1 MSIQRLICGLVAAAS
16 TAFVAAP
23 AASADTASA
32 ASAATASGASAQT
45 TPAQSAVSANWSGYV
60 AGSNSANGFSSVSG
74 SWTQPSIKCS
84 SGQGNSSFWV
94 GLGGSGGQS
103 AAAGGQSNALEQ
115 VGTAADCTGSGTAS
129 HYAWYELVP
138 SPPVRLNLTISPG
151 DRMSGT
157 VSVSGTN
164 ITVSLVNHTTG
175 ASATKTLQ
183 MSNPD
188 VSSAEWIAEAP
199 SQCDGSGC
207 QPLPLANFGKVD
219 FSQATATAG
228 GHTGTISDPSWS
240 AQPVTLGE
248 GAGGYGS
255 STFVSGGSSGGA
267 QASGLS
273 SDGSAFS
280 VSYGSAA
287 GGSPVSSGGDGGYG
301 SAGSDSG
308 AGAGGYDPGTSGYDP
323 GAGGDDPGTSGYNAG
338 TSGYNPGTSGYN
350 PGAGGYD
357 PGTSGYGYGAGGDS
371 VPW

>member
-23 AASADTASA
+23 AASADTTSA
-32 ASAATASGASAQT
+32 ASAGTTPATTASGGSVQT
-45 TPAQSAVSANWSGYV
+45 VAAQSAVSANWSGYV
-60 AGSNSANGFSSVSG
+60 AGSNGGAGFSSVSG
-74 SWTQPSIKCS
+74 SWTQPSVNCS

-103 AAAGGQSNALEQ
+103 GAAGGQSGALEQ
-115 VGTAADCTGSGTAS
+115 VGTAADCTSSGTAS

-164 ITVSLVNHTTG
+164 ITVSLVDHTTG
-175 ASATKTLQ
+175 ASATRTLQ

-188 VSSAEWIAEAP
+188 VSTAEWIAEAP

-219 FSQATATAG
+219 FSQASATAG

-240 AQPVTLGE
+240 AQPVALGA
-248 GAGGYGS
+248 GAGGYDS
-255 STFVSGGSSGGA
+255 STFVSGQASGGGA

-287 GGSPVSSGGDGGYG
+287 GTSTVSSSGDGGYG
-301 SAGSDSG
+301 STGSGSG
-308 AGAGGYDPGTSGYDP
+308 ASTGGYDP
-323 GAGGDDPGTSGYNAG
+323 
-338 TSGYNPGTSGYN
+338 
-350 PGAGGYD
+350 
-357 PGTSGYGYGAGGDS
+357 
-371 VPW
+371 